1 MPMSGVEKWLAPLR
15 GVTIRAFRD
24 TFHRELIEAG
34 FRGAFAPFIPAN
46 PGIRITES
54 FLKDL
59 DGAHDDFPLV
69 PQVIGK
75 HPEAMRTFLR
85 AIKERGFVKADLN
98 AGCPFPMI
106 IRKNRGSG
114 IMKTPDVLEAM
125 LAVGVEEMGEGNF
138 SLKIRLGVANTDE
151 VLALLPIINKY
162 PLSCLTVH
170 ARTAKQ
176 MYAGGV
182 DLDAFEKVL
191 ENSVNPVMYNGDV
204 DSALPLEEFTARFP
218 MVRSIMIGRG
228 FIISLG
234 RRDDARELALRYVE
248 NNCKELAGDHQVL
261 GRMKEFLAY
270 WSHLPRWERR
280 WNMIKICRSVDELV
294 SVL

>member
-1 MPMSGVEKWLAPLR
+1 MSGIEKWLAPLR

-34 FRGAFAPFIPAN
+34 FTGAFAPFIPAN
-46 PGIRITES
+46 PGIRVTDS
-54 FLKDL
+54 LLKDL
-59 DGAHDDFPLV
+59 EGARGDFPLI

-75 HPEAMRTFLR
+75 HPEAMRILLK
-85 AIKERGFVKADLN
+85 ALKARGFKKADLN

-114 IMKTPDVLEAM
+114 IMKAPDALDAM
-125 LAVGVEEMGEGNF
+125 LAAGVEEMGAGNF
-138 SLKIRLGVANTDE
+138 SLKIRLGVADTDE
-151 VLALLPIINKY
+151 ILSLLPVINKY

-176 MYAGGV
+176 MYTGGV
-182 DLDAFEKVL
+182 HLDAFERVV
-191 ENSVNPVMYNGDV
+191 ENSVNPVMYNGDI
-204 DSALPLEEFTARFP
+204 DSVLPVEEFSARFP
-218 MVRSIMIGRG
+218 SVKKIMVGRG

-234 RRDDARELALRYVE
+234 KRDDSRDLVFRYIE
-248 NNCKELAGDHQVL
+248 CNRAELAGDRQVL

-270 WSHLPRWERR
+270 WNHLPGWNRR
-280 WNMIKICRSVDELV
+280 WNMIKICRSADELV

>member
-1 MPMSGVEKWLAPLR
+1 MEKWLAPLR

-24 TFHRELIEAG
+24 TFHSELVEAG
-34 FRGAFAPFIPAN
+34 FKGAFAPFIPAN
-46 PGIRITES
+46 PGIRVTDS

-59 DGAHDDFPLV
+59 DGARDDFPLI

-75 HPEAMRTFLR
+75 HPDAMRVFLK
-85 AIKERGFVKADLN
+85 AVKARGFKKADLN

-125 LAVGVEEMGEGNF
+125 LVAGVDEMGEGNF
-138 SLKIRLGVANTDE
+138 SLKVRLGVERTDE
-151 VLALLPIINKY
+151 LLRLLPMINKY

-176 MYAGGV
+176 MYNGDV
-182 DLDAFEKVL
+182 DLEAFAKVA

-204 DSALPLEEFTARFP
+204 DSVFSAEEFSTRFP
-218 MVRSIMIGRG
+218 TIKNIMVGRG

-234 RRDDARELALRYVE
+234 KRKDACELALRYAQC
-248 NNCKELAGDHQVL
+248 NMAELAGDHQVL

-270 WSHLPRWERR
+270 WNHLPHWKQR
-280 WNMIKICRSVDELV
+280 WNMIKICRTVDELI